1 MKKKYGYILII
12 VLVIIIIAVIF
23 FIAKGNLNNESNNLE
38 NNSANN
44 VARLATKS
52 NALTNQEQANELNKD
67 KLNEVNN
74 RVENVLSNN
83 AVENKVTEEEISS
96 YSTKLGGSTEN
107 RLTNIRITCGKL
119 NGTVVSSG
127 DTFSFC
133 DLVGPSTA
141 EEGYKEAT
149 VIVDGKKE
157 QALGG
162 GNCQISSTLYN
173 AILAV
178 PDLSVVERHEHGRDV
193 SYVPD
198 GKDAAVA
205 YGSIDFRFKNNSSN
219 NIKLYFDTD
228 DVTLTVKIVK
238 LT

>member
-1 MKKKYGYILII
+1 MSEKNKKSIYIWI
-12 VLVIIIIAVIF
+12 VIFIIIIVALLMFIF
-23 FIAKGNLNNESNNLE
+23 KDKIFPQNKNDNNNNT
-38 NNSANN
+38 NNN
-44 VARLATKS
+44 VARLAQES
-52 NALTNQEQANELNKD
+52 NILGNNE
-67 KLNEVNN
+67 KLSGVNN
-74 RVENVLSNN
+74 RIENVLDNSD
-83 AVENKVTEEEISS
+83 KSTQEEEISS
-96 YSTKLGGSTEN
+96 YSTKLSGSTEN

-119 NGTVVSSG
+119 NGTVVSAG

-133 DLVGPSTA
+133 NLVGPSTA

-149 VIVDGKKE
+149 VIVDGEKV

-173 AILAV
+173 AVLAV
-178 PDLSVVERHEHGRDV
+178 SDLSVVERHEHGRDV

-205 YGSIDFRFKNNSSN
+205 YGSVDFKFKNNSN
-219 NIKLYFDTD
+219 NKIKLYFNTD
-228 DVTLTVKIVK
+228 DVTLTVRIVK